1 MAHSNTVLA
10 QLLNIIPRHQ
20 FQKTVD
26 QYQADKRT
34 RTLSCWGQLV
44 ALLVGQLSGA
54 SSLRGLVE
62 QLDVQSRR
70 LYHLGL
76 KPVRKSTLA
85 DANQKRSTLV
95 YYMLFFRLLSR
106 LARQKGLREV
116 ITQVQLIDSTTISL
130 CQSRYQ
136 WAHFRKNK
144 SGVKIHTVYDPNAD
158 TPIYFEITD
167 ARVSDGRAISQLSVF
182 KGTTY
187 VFDRAYNGGA
197 WLEKLVNEGCLF
209 VGRMKKDMNYKVTKS
224 LPPKG
229 VGVVRDE
236 KIEVCYKTRSYL
248 KGRTLR
254 RVVFHRQQDDKELVF
269 ITNDLKRSALAIA
282 DLYKQRWQIELFF
295 KWIKQNLKIKQ
306 FYGTS
311 ENAVKLQV
319 LVAMISYV
327 LLRLIQ
333 QGVAPERRLG
343 NVSIRLG
350 SVLMQR
356 MPLLEVFRKPP
367 DLPDDTGQLGLGFG

>member
-1 MAHSNTVLA
+1 M
-10 QLLNIIPRHQ
+10 
-20 FQKTVD
+20 
-26 QYQADKRT
+26 
-34 RTLSCWGQLV
+34 

-95 YYMLFFRLLSR
+95 YYILFFRLLSR
-106 LARQKGLREV
+106 LSRQKGLREV

-136 WAHFRKNK
+136 WAHFRQNK

-187 VFDRAYNGGA
+187 VFDRTYNGGV

-209 VGRMKKDMNYKVTKS
+209 VGRMKKNMNYKVTKS
-224 LPPKG
+224 LPPTG
-229 VGVVRDE
+229 VG
-236 KIEVCYKTRSYL
+236 
-248 KGRTLR
+248 G
-254 RVVFHRQQDDKELVF
+254 
-269 ITNDLKRSALAIA
+269 
-282 DLYKQRWQIELFF
+282 W
-295 KWIKQNLKIKQ
+295 
-306 FYGTS
+306 
-311 ENAVKLQV
+311 
-319 LVAMISYV
+319 
-327 LLRLIQ
+327 
-333 QGVAPERRLG
+333 
-343 NVSIRLG
+343 
-350 SVLMQR
+350 
-356 MPLLEVFRKPP
+356 
-367 DLPDDTGQLGLGFG
+367 

>member
-10 QLLNIIPRHQ
+10 QLLNVIPRHQ

-34 RTLSCWGQLV
+34 RTLSCWGQFV

-54 SSLRGLVE
+54 SSLRV
-62 QLDVQSRR
+62 
-70 LYHLGL
+70 
-76 KPVRKSTLA
+76 
-85 DANQKRSTLV
+85 
-95 YYMLFFRLLSR
+95 
-106 LARQKGLREV
+106 
-116 ITQVQLIDSTTISL
+116 
-130 CQSRYQ
+130 
-136 WAHFRKNK
+136 
-144 SGVKIHTVYDPNAD
+144 
-158 TPIYFEITD
+158 
-167 ARVSDGRAISQLSVF
+167 
-182 KGTTY
+182 
-187 VFDRAYNGGA
+187 
-197 WLEKLVNEGCLF
+197 
-209 VGRMKKDMNYKVTKS
+209 
-224 LPPKG
+224 
-229 VGVVRDE
+229 
-236 KIEVCYKTRSYL
+236 
-248 KGRTLR
+248 
-254 RVVFHRQQDDKELVF
+254 
-269 ITNDLKRSALAIA
+269 
-282 DLYKQRWQIELFF
+282 YKQRWQIELFF